1 MKRLY
6 SYLKSV
12 FYFSLFTLS
21 FFTSSAQAQDAFY
34 VYRNDG
40 DFNGFFFDQVK
51 RMGYSK
57 MDLDSIEHE
66 EYVIQEIETTDSL
79 YRIPLAAIDSIGF
92 QQPEIRFSKKMIDI
106 DANGLM
112 DHYAALSARDRML
125 MFDKYKYYPASIP
138 SDIVPKVGD
147 VLISHDD
154 RIRIEG
160 APSQLGLEEFA
171 RDIPYFESQGFF
183 LGKVAR
189 VEENTAVYKV
199 FYDYVDDIGDI
210 FEQFISV
217 EQVGYAPDGS
227 VKRRIAGFNPDGT
240 LRNSPRKTNG
250 NVELTLFSFS
260 GRLQHEWKPY
270 QDVSFTVGLDLG
282 MEAKLQATY
291 AITGLISKRLFVKL
305 DFKEKFSAGLSA
317 VASVSTDAEIEIPTP
332 LSVLPAIKFPA
343 VFPIFEVDPIPK
355 GFFRV
360 HGQLDGK
367 LALPQIEI
375 GLMQSVT
382 IDTDDPW
389 LMSFEWR
396 QQDDKGEYHIADGDF
411 TDGEASLTFW
421 GYMQG
426 GVKSTLGLSTNSWLA
441 KLLHA
446 GIGLEIHS
454 GPKVSGS
461 ISTNI
466 SNSYIEFAKMSID
479 RDLKYKWRV
488 GSKKEERTLWSDTKT
503 YDALRYYLTPEFNRK
518 PDVDYNVTDHI
529 ATVTV
534 YPSGNVFTQS
544 RVGVAL
550 KLGSLYNNQ
559 ELFSYGAYYHPT
571 NKVESYTGTFHVDTL
586 WAGSYDVYPCTT
598 VDGVR
603 YHPVC
608 ESSYFEIPYKEISTF
623 PDTITIGCEGGSF
636 SYDAVTNF
644 PSYELYGDNGYYT
657 ADDGSYFKSGGVDY
671 TYWLSAE
678 AKRTSAGQGKAE
690 YTVSFTAKGN
700 PTKDERVERF
710 KVGYF
715 RDEKTIVVRQ
725 LPQPEED

>member
-1 MKRLY
+1 MKRVHFY
-6 SYLKSV
+6 MIMTIVQFAFSV
-12 FYFSLFTLS
+12 AT
-21 FFTSSAQAQDAFY
+21 AMAQDAFY
-34 VYRNDG
+34 IYRNDG
-40 DFNGFFFDQVK
+40 DFNGFFYDDVI

-57 MDLDSIEHE
+57 VDPQGVEHE
-66 EYVIQEIETTDSL
+66 EYVIQEIETVDSL
-79 YRIPLAAIDSIGF
+79 YRIPLCVIDSIGF

-112 DHYAALSARDRML
+112 DHYLALSARDRML

-189 VEENTAVYKV
+189 VEENTAAYKV

-240 LRNSPRKTNG
+240 LRNSPRKANG

-317 VASVSTDAEIEIPTP
+317 VASVSTDAEMEIPTP

-375 GLMQSVT
+375 NLMQSVT

-461 ISTNI
+461 ISTSI

-503 YDALRYYLTPEFNRK
+503 YNAIRYYLVPEFNRK
-518 PDVDYNVTDHI
+518 PDVDHNLTTHIVT
-529 ATVTV
+529 ATV
-534 YPSGNVFTQS
+534 YPTGNVFTQS
-544 RVGVAL
+544 RVGVAVG
-550 KLGSLYNNQ
+550 LGRNYDNQ
-559 ELFSYGAYYHPT
+559 ELFSYGASYHPT
-571 NKVESYTGTFHVDTL
+571 NKIESYTGTFLVDTL
-586 WAGSYDVYPCTT
+586 WAGSYEVYPCVT
-598 VDGVR
+598 VDGTR
-603 YHPVC
+603 YKPVIAA
-608 ESSYFEIPYKEISTF
+608 SYFEIDYEETNNIPE
-623 PDTITIGCEGGSF
+623 TITIPHEGGTF
-636 SYDAVTNF
+636 TFTANTNS
-644 PSYELYGDNGYYT
+644 PNYYLRGVSGYYT
-657 ADDGSYFKSGGVDY
+657 ADDGSYFTSGGIDY
-671 TYWLSAE
+671 TYWLTAGVVRNSAS
-678 AKRTSAGQGKAE
+678 KGKAE
-690 YTVSFTAKGN
+690 YTITFTARPN
-700 PTKDERVERF
+700 PTKDPRKETFEFGSWNTGSKRF
-710 KVGYF
+710 
-715 RDEKTIVVRQ
+715 TITQ
-725 LPQPEED
+725 QPHPEEE